1 MAAERNQAVDMV
13 RAIALFGIA
22 VVNLPFLALPADATL
37 YLPADGIDR
46 IAVVLVELL
55 FQAKF
60 FLLFS
65 FIFGWGIEIQF
76 RAANQKGASFARRFS
91 RRLACLAVLGMLH
104 ATLVFTGDI
113 LLLYALL
120 GLVAWAARPL
130 PTRSLLMLAAGLVP
144 VAAGCLILLGLMLQ
158 GSVVPPDTP
167 NLGGSFIEAVQARW
181 RDWPDSFGFLVLFQ
195 GHLALAAF
203 LAGITAARTGFFET
217 GNLTAARLKRAVP
230 LLLAAGLV
238 LNSGYVL
245 GLHSDVLPPALTLA
259 GLSGLALG
267 GPVLALAWLGMIL
280 MAADRIRLPGFLI
293 LAGRNSLT
301 CYVLQG
307 ILAGLVF
314 GGYGLGLFGT
324 LGQMAL
330 LPLSLGLTVLSMV
343 LTSVFA
349 RVFGH
354 GPLELLLRRVTYG

>member
-1 MAAERNQAVDMV
+1 MQTERNQAVDMV

-22 VVNLPFLALPADATL
+22 AVNLPFMALPVKATL

-46 IAVVLVELL
+46 IAVLLVELL
-55 FQAKF
+55 LQAKF

-104 ATLVFTGDI
+104 AMLVFTGDI

-120 GLVAWAARPL
+120 GLAAWAVRPL
-130 PTRSLLMLAAGLVP
+130 PTRILLILAAGLVP
-144 VAAGCLILLGLMLQ
+144 VAAACLFFLGLMLP
-158 GSVVPPDTP
+158 GAILPPDTP
-167 NLGGSFIEAVQARW
+167 NLGGSFVEAVQSRW

-203 LAGITAARTGFFET
+203 LAGIAAARSGFFET
-217 GNLTAARLKRAVP
+217 GNLTAARLQRAVP
-230 LLLAAGLV
+230 RLLAAGLV
-238 LNSGYVL
+238 LNCGYLL
-245 GLHSDVLPPALTLA
+245 GLHADLLPPALTLA
-259 GLSGLALG
+259 GLCCLALG
-267 GPVLALAWLGMIL
+267 GPVLAFAWLGIIL
-280 MAADRIRLPGFLI
+280 MAADRIRLPDFII

-314 GGYGLGLFGT
+314 GGYGLGLFGA

-330 LPLSLGLTVLSMV
+330 LPLSLGLTALSMA
-343 LTSVFA
+343 LTSAFA